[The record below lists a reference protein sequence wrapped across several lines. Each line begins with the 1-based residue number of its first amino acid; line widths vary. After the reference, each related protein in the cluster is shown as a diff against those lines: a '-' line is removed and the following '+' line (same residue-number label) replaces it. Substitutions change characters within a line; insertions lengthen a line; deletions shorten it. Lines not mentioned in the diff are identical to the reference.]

1 MRKVYMDHMSTTPTD
16 PRVVEEMLPFFTEN
30 FGNPSSHLHSYGL
43 RAKKAV
49 DESRAKVADLI
60 NAKPEE
66 IIFTFTGSE
75 ANNLAL
81 RGLALANR
89 DRGKHIIISE
99 IEHFSIL
106 YTARELEKEGFKVSY
121 LKVDK
126 DGLVDPDDVARVIN
140 EDTFL
145 VSIMHANNE
154 IGVIEPIQ
162 EIGKITKEKNII
174 FHTDAIATAGV
185 IPVDVTKLGV
195 DSLSL
200 TSHTFYGPKG
210 IAALY
215 VKDGTDI
222 VSIMKGGAQEGGLRP
237 GTDNIPAIV
246 GMGKAAELAKTEM
259 TSRIKHLIPLR
270 DKIINELPNR
280 IKYYHFTGHL
290 TKRLPGHVSFW
301 ISFAEGETLV
311 LFLNYN
317 GIAIASGSACSSPDL
332 QASHVLTAIGVPPD
346 VCHGS
351 ITVSLG
357 RDNTEED
364 VDYFLDTLPKVIDR
378 CWQMSPLYE
387 DELKKQQAW
396 LPRRAWESEQ
406 QDKG

>member
-16 PRVVEEMLPFFTEN
+16 PRVVEEMSPFFTEN

-49 DESRAKVADLI
+49 DEARAKVADMI

-75 ANNLAL
+75 SNNLAL

-99 IEHFSIL
+99 VEHYSVL
-106 YTARELEKEGFKVSY
+106 YTARELEKDGFRVSY
-121 LKVDK
+121 IKVDK
-126 DGLVDPDDVARVIN
+126 DGLINPEDVAKAIN
-140 EDTFL
+140 KDTFL

-154 IGVIEPIQ
+154 IGVIQPIE
-162 EIGKITKEKNII
+162 EIGKITKEKGII
-174 FHTDAIATAGV
+174 FHSDAIATAGV
-185 IPVDVTKLGV
+185 IPVDVTELGV
-195 DSLSL
+195 DALSL

-215 VKDGTDI
+215 VKEGTEI
-222 VSIMKGGAQEGGLRP
+222 VSIIKGGAQEGGLRP

-259 TSRIKHLIPLR
+259 ISRIEHLTPLR
-270 DKIINELPNR
+270 DKIIKALPDT
-280 IKYYHFTGHL
+280 IKYLHFTGHL
-290 TKRLPGHVSFW
+290 TQRLPGHVSFW
-301 ISFAEGETLV
+301 ISFAEGESLV
-311 LFLNYN
+311 LFLNYK

-357 RDNTEED
+357 KDNSEED
-364 VDYFLDTLPKVIDR
+364 VDYFLETLPKVIDK

-387 DELKKQQAW
+387 DEMKKEQA
-396 LPRRAWESEQ
+396 
-406 QDKG
+406 

>member
-49 DESRAKVADLI
+49 DEARAKVADLI

-75 ANNLAL
+75 SNNLAL

-89 DRGKHIIISE
+89 DKGKHIIISE
-99 IEHFSIL
+99 VEHYSVL
-106 YTARELEKEGFKVSY
+106 YTARELEKDGFRVSY
-121 LKVDK
+121 IKVDK
-126 DGLVDPDDVARVIN
+126 DGLIDPEDVAKAIN
-140 EDTFL
+140 KDTFL

-154 IGVIEPIQ
+154 IGVIQPIE
-162 EIGKITKEKNII
+162 EIGKITREKGII
-174 FHTDAIATAGV
+174 FHSDAIATAGV
-185 IPVDVTKLGV
+185 IPVDVTELGV
-195 DSLSL
+195 DALSL

-215 VKDGTDI
+215 VREGTEI
-222 VSIMKGGAQEGGLRP
+222 VSIIKGGAQEGGLRP

-259 TSRIKHLIPLR
+259 TSRIEHLTPLR
-270 DKIINELPNR
+270 DKIIKALPDT
-280 IKYYHFTGHL
+280 IKYLHFTGHL
-290 TKRLPGHVSFW
+290 TQRLPGHVSFW
-301 ISFAEGETLV
+301 ISFAEGESLV

-357 RDNTEED
+357 KDNSEED
-364 VDYFLDTLPKVIDR
+364 VDYFLETLPKVIDK

-387 DELKKQQAW
+387 DEMKKEQA
-396 LPRRAWESEQ
+396 
-406 QDKG
+406 

>member
-49 DESRAKVADLI
+49 DEARAKVADLI

-66 IIFTFTGSE
+66 IVFTFTGSE
-75 ANNLAL
+75 SNNLAL

-99 IEHFSIL
+99 VEHYSVL
-106 YTARELEKEGFKVSY
+106 YTARELEKEGFRVSY
-121 LKVDK
+121 IKVDK
-126 DGLVDPDDVARVIN
+126 DGLIDPEDVAKAIN
-140 EDTFL
+140 KDTFL

-154 IGVIEPIQ
+154 IGVIQPIE
-162 EIGKITKEKNII
+162 EIGKITKKKGII

-185 IPVDVTKLGV
+185 IPVDVTELGV

-215 VKDGTDI
+215 VKDGTEI
-222 VSIMKGGAQEGGLRP
+222 VSIIKGGAQEGGLRP

-259 TSRIKHLIPLR
+259 TSRIEHLTPLR
-270 DKIINELPNR
+270 DKIIKALPDT
-280 IKYYHFTGHL
+280 IKYLHFTGHL
-290 TKRLPGHVSFW
+290 TQRLPGHVSFW
-301 ISFAEGETLV
+301 ISFAEGESLV

-357 RDNTEED
+357 KDNSEED
-364 VDYFLDTLPKVIDR
+364 VDYFLETLPKVINK

-387 DELKKQQAW
+387 DEMKKEQA
-396 LPRRAWESEQ
+396 
-406 QDKG
+406 

>member
-43 RAKKAV
+43 KAKKAV
-49 DESRAKVADLI
+49 DEARAKVADLI

-66 IIFTFTGSE
+66 IVFTFTGSE

-81 RGLALANR
+81 RGLALANK
-89 DRGKHIIISE
+89 DKGKHIIISE
-99 IEHFSIL
+99 IEHYSIL
-106 YTARELEKEGFKVSY
+106 YTARELEKDGFRVSY
-121 LKVDK
+121 IKVDK
-126 DGLVDPDDVARVIN
+126 EGIIDPDDVAKAIN
-140 EDTFL
+140 KDTFL

-154 IGVIEPIQ
+154 IGVIQPIQ
-162 EIGKITKEKNII
+162 EIAKITNENGII

-185 IPVDVTKLGV
+185 IPVDIAVLGV

-215 VKDGTDI
+215 VKDGIDI
-222 VSIMKGGAQEGGLRP
+222 VSIIKGGAQEGGLRP

-246 GMGKAAELAKTEM
+246 GMGKAAELAKSEM
-259 TSRIKHLIPLR
+259 TSRIEHLTPLR
-270 DKIINELPNR
+270 DKIIKALPDT
-280 IKYYHFTGHL
+280 IKYLHFTGHL

-301 ISFAEGETLV
+301 ISFAEGESLV

-357 RDNTEED
+357 KDNTEED
-364 VDYFLDTLPKVIDR
+364 VDYFLETLPKVIDR

-387 DELKKQQAW
+387 DEIKKQQVK
-396 LPRRAWESEQ
+396 E
-406 QDKG
+406 

>member
-49 DESRAKVADLI
+49 DEARAKVADMI

-75 ANNLAL
+75 SNNLAL

-99 IEHFSIL
+99 VEHYSVL
-106 YTARELEKEGFKVSY
+106 YTARELEKDGFRVSY
-121 LKVDK
+121 IKVDK
-126 DGLVDPDDVARVIN
+126 DGLIDPEDVAKAIN
-140 EDTFL
+140 KDTFL

-154 IGVIEPIQ
+154 IGVIQPIE
-162 EIGKITKEKNII
+162 EIGKITREKGII
-174 FHTDAIATAGV
+174 FHSDAIATAGV
-185 IPVDVTKLGV
+185 IPVDVTELGV
-195 DSLSL
+195 DALSL

-215 VKDGTDI
+215 VREGTEI
-222 VSIMKGGAQEGGLRP
+222 VSIIKGGAQEGGLRP

-259 TSRIKHLIPLR
+259 TSRIEHLTPLR
-270 DKIINELPNR
+270 DKIIKALPDT
-280 IKYYHFTGHL
+280 IKYLHFTGHL
-290 TKRLPGHVSFW
+290 TQRLPGHVSFW
-301 ISFAEGETLV
+301 ISFAEGESLV

-357 RDNTEED
+357 KDNSEED
-364 VDYFLDTLPKVIDR
+364 VDYFLETLPKVIDK

-387 DELKKQQAW
+387 DEMKKEQA
-396 LPRRAWESEQ
+396 
-406 QDKG
+406 

>member
-49 DESRAKVADLI
+49 DEARAKVADLI

-75 ANNLAL
+75 SNNLAL

-89 DRGKHIIISE
+89 DKGKHIIISE
-99 IEHFSIL
+99 VEHYSVL
-106 YTARELEKEGFKVSY
+106 YTARELEKDGFRVSY
-121 LKVDK
+121 IKVDK
-126 DGLVDPDDVARVIN
+126 DGLIDPEDVAKAIN
-140 EDTFL
+140 KDTFL

-154 IGVIEPIQ
+154 IGVIQPIE
-162 EIGKITKEKNII
+162 EIGKITREKGII
-174 FHTDAIATAGV
+174 FHSDAIATAGV
-185 IPVDVTKLGV
+185 IPVDVTELGV
-195 DSLSL
+195 DALSL

-215 VKDGTDI
+215 VREGTEI
-222 VSIMKGGAQEGGLRP
+222 VSIIKGGAQEGGLRP

-259 TSRIKHLIPLR
+259 TSRIEHLTPLR
-270 DKIINELPNR
+270 DKIIKALPDT
-280 IKYYHFTGHL
+280 IKYLHFTGHL
-290 TKRLPGHVSFW
+290 TQRLPGHVSFW
-301 ISFAEGETLV
+301 ISFAEGESLV

-357 RDNTEED
+357 KDNSEED
-364 VDYFLDTLPKVIDR
+364 VDYFLETLPKVINK

-387 DELKKQQAW
+387 DEMKKEQA
-396 LPRRAWESEQ
+396 
-406 QDKG
+406 

>member
-43 RAKKAV
+43 KAKKAV

-99 IEHFSIL
+99 IEHYSIL
-106 YTARELEKEGFKVSY
+106 YTARELEKDGFRVSY
-121 LKVDK
+121 IKVNE
-126 DGLVDPDDVARVIN
+126 DGLIDPEDVAKAIN
-140 EDTFL
+140 KDTFL

-154 IGVIEPIQ
+154 IGVIQPIE
-162 EIGKITKEKNII
+162 EIGKITREKGII
-174 FHTDAIATAGV
+174 FHTDAVATAGV
-185 IPVDVTKLGV
+185 IPVDVQELGA

-215 VKDGTDI
+215 VKEGTEI
-222 VSIMKGGAQEGGLRP
+222 VSIIKGGAQEGGLRP

-259 TSRIKHLIPLR
+259 TSRIEHLTPLR
-270 DKIINELPNR
+270 DKIIKALPDTV
-280 IKYYHFTGHL
+280 KYLHFTGHL
-290 TKRLPGHVSFW
+290 TQRLPGHVSFW
-301 ISFAEGETLV
+301 ISFAEGESLV

-357 RDNTEED
+357 KDNSEED
-364 VDYFLDTLPKVIDR
+364 VDYFLETLPKVINK

-387 DELKKQQAW
+387 DELKKQQA
-396 LPRRAWESEQ
+396 
-406 QDKG
+406 

>member
-49 DESRAKVADLI
+49 DEARVKVADLI

-66 IIFTFTGSE
+66 IVFTFTGSE
-75 ANNLAL
+75 SNNLAL
-81 RGLALANR
+81 RGLAIANR

-99 IEHFSIL
+99 VEHYSVL
-106 YTARELEKEGFKVSY
+106 YTARELEKDGFRVSY
-121 LKVDK
+121 IKVDK
-126 DGLVDPDDVARVIN
+126 DGLIDPEDVAKAIN
-140 EDTFL
+140 KDTFL

-154 IGVIEPIQ
+154 IGVIQPIE
-162 EIGKITKEKNII
+162 EIGKITKKKGII

-185 IPVDVTKLGV
+185 IPVDVTELGV

-215 VKDGTDI
+215 VKEGTEI
-222 VSIMKGGAQEGGLRP
+222 VSIIKGGAQEGGLRP

-259 TSRIKHLIPLR
+259 TSRIEHLTPLR
-270 DKIINELPNR
+270 DKIIKALPDT
-280 IKYYHFTGHL
+280 IKYLHFTGHL
-290 TKRLPGHVSFW
+290 TQRLPGHVSFW
-301 ISFAEGETLV
+301 ISFAEGESLV

-357 RDNTEED
+357 KDNSEED
-364 VDYFLDTLPKVIDR
+364 VDYFLETLPKVINK

-387 DELKKQQAW
+387 DEMKKEQA
-396 LPRRAWESEQ
+396 
-406 QDKG
+406 

>member
-1 MRKVYMDHMSTTPTD
+1 MRKVYMDHISTTPTD

-43 RAKKAV
+43 KAKKAV
-49 DESRAKVADLI
+49 DEARAKVADLI

-81 RGLALANR
+81 RGLALANKG
-89 DRGKHIIISE
+89 RGKHIIISE
-99 IEHFSIL
+99 IEHYSIL
-106 YTARELEKEGFKVSY
+106 YTARELEKEGFRVSY

-126 DGLVDPDDVARVIN
+126 DGLVDPDDVASVIN

-387 DELKKQQAW
+387 DELKKQQA
-396 LPRRAWESEQ
+396 
-406 QDKG
+406 

>member
-49 DESRAKVADLI
+49 DEARAKVADLI

-75 ANNLAL
+75 SNNLAL

-89 DRGKHIIISE
+89 DKGKHIIISE
-99 IEHFSIL
+99 VEHYSVL
-106 YTARELEKEGFKVSY
+106 YTARELEKDGFRVSY
-121 LKVDK
+121 IKVDK
-126 DGLVDPDDVARVIN
+126 DGLINPEDVAKAIN
-140 EDTFL
+140 KDTFL

-154 IGVIEPIQ
+154 IGVIQPIE
-162 EIGKITKEKNII
+162 EIGKITKEKGII

-185 IPVDVTKLGV
+185 IPVDVTELGV

-215 VKDGTDI
+215 VKEGTEI
-222 VSIMKGGAQEGGLRP
+222 VSIIKGGAQEGGLRP

-259 TSRIKHLIPLR
+259 TSRIEHLTPLR
-270 DKIINELPNR
+270 DKIIKALPDT
-280 IKYYHFTGHL
+280 IKYLHFTGHL
-290 TKRLPGHVSFW
+290 TQRLPGHVSFW
-301 ISFAEGETLV
+301 ISFAEGESLV

-357 RDNTEED
+357 KDNSEED
-364 VDYFLDTLPKVIDR
+364 VDYFLETLPKVIDK

-387 DELKKQQAW
+387 DEMKKEQA
-396 LPRRAWESEQ
+396 
-406 QDKG
+406 

>member
-1 MRKVYMDHMSTTPTD
+1 MSTTPTD

-60 NAKPEE
+60 NARPEE

-81 RGLALANR
+81 RGLAIANR

-99 IEHFSIL
+99 IEHYSIL
-106 YTARELEKEGFKVSY
+106 YTARELEKEGFRVSY
-121 LKVDK
+121 IRVSK
-126 DGLVDPDDVARVIN
+126 DGLIDPEDVAKAIN
-140 EDTFL
+140 KDTFL

-154 IGVIEPIQ
+154 IGVIQPIE
-162 EIGKITKEKNII
+162 EIGKIMKEKGII
-174 FHTDAIATAGV
+174 FHTDAIATAGI
-185 IPVDVTKLGV
+185 IPVDVTELGV

-215 VKDGTDI
+215 VKEGTEI
-222 VSIMKGGAQEGGLRP
+222 VSIIKGGAQEGGLRP

-246 GMGKAAELAKTEM
+246 GMGKASELAKTEM
-259 TSRIKHLIPLR
+259 ISRIEHLTPLR
-270 DKIINELPNR
+270 DKIINALPEK
-280 IKYYHFTGHL
+280 IKYLHFTGHL

-301 ISFAEGETLV
+301 ISFAEGESLV

-357 RDNTEED
+357 KDNTEED
-364 VDYFLDTLPKVIDR
+364 VDYFLETLPKVIDR

-387 DELKKQQAW
+387 DELKK
-396 LPRRAWESEQ
+396 E
-406 QDKG
+406 KV

>member
-43 RAKKAV
+43 KAKKAV

-99 IEHFSIL
+99 IEHYSIL
-106 YTARELEKEGFKVSY
+106 YTARELEKDGFRVSY
-121 LKVDK
+121 IKVNE
-126 DGLVDPDDVARVIN
+126 DGLIDPEDVAKAIN
-140 EDTFL
+140 KDTFL

-154 IGVIEPIQ
+154 IGVIQPIE
-162 EIGKITKEKNII
+162 EIGKITKEKGII
-174 FHTDAIATAGV
+174 FHTDAVATAGV
-185 IPVDVTKLGV
+185 IPVDVQELGA

-215 VKDGTDI
+215 VKEGTEI
-222 VSIMKGGAQEGGLRP
+222 VSIIKGGAQEGGLRP

-259 TSRIKHLIPLR
+259 TSRIEHLTPLR
-270 DKIINELPNR
+270 DKIIKALPDTV
-280 IKYYHFTGHL
+280 KYLHFTGHL
-290 TKRLPGHVSFW
+290 TQRLPGHVSFW
-301 ISFAEGETLV
+301 ISFAEGESLV

-357 RDNTEED
+357 KDNSEED
-364 VDYFLDTLPKVIDR
+364 VDYFLETLPKVINK

-387 DELKKQQAW
+387 DELKKQQA
-396 LPRRAWESEQ
+396 
-406 QDKG
+406 

>member
-43 RAKKAV
+43 KAKKAV

-99 IEHFSIL
+99 IEHYSIL
-106 YTARELEKEGFKVSY
+106 YTARELEKDGFRVSY
-121 LKVDK
+121 IKVNE
-126 DGLVDPDDVARVIN
+126 DGLIDPEDVAKAIN
-140 EDTFL
+140 KDTFL

-154 IGVIEPIQ
+154 IGVIQPIE
-162 EIGKITKEKNII
+162 EIGKITKEKGII
-174 FHTDAIATAGV
+174 FHTDAVATAGV
-185 IPVDVTKLGV
+185 IPVDVQELGA
-195 DSLSL
+195 DSLTL

-215 VKDGTDI
+215 VKEGTEI
-222 VSIMKGGAQEGGLRP
+222 VSIIKGGAQEGGLRP

-259 TSRIKHLIPLR
+259 TSRIEHLTPLR
-270 DKIINELPNR
+270 DKIIKALPDTV
-280 IKYYHFTGHL
+280 KYLHFTGHL
-290 TKRLPGHVSFW
+290 TQRLPGHVSFW
-301 ISFAEGETLV
+301 ISFAEGESLV

-357 RDNTEED
+357 KDNSEED
-364 VDYFLDTLPKVIDR
+364 VDYFLETLPKVINK

-387 DELKKQQAW
+387 DELKKQQA
-396 LPRRAWESEQ
+396 
-406 QDKG
+406 

>member
-49 DESRAKVADLI
+49 DEARAKVADLI

-66 IIFTFTGSE
+66 IVFTFTGSE
-75 ANNLAL
+75 SNNLAL

-99 IEHFSIL
+99 VEHYSVL
-106 YTARELEKEGFKVSY
+106 YTARELEKEGFRVSY
-121 LKVDK
+121 IKVDK
-126 DGLVDPDDVARVIN
+126 DGLIDPEDVAKAIN
-140 EDTFL
+140 KDTFL

-154 IGVIEPIQ
+154 IGVIQPIE
-162 EIGKITKEKNII
+162 EIGKITKEKGII

-185 IPVDVTKLGV
+185 IPVDVTELGV

-215 VKDGTDI
+215 VKEGTEI
-222 VSIMKGGAQEGGLRP
+222 VSIIKGGAQEGGLRP

-259 TSRIKHLIPLR
+259 TSRIEHLTPLR
-270 DKIINELPNR
+270 DKIIKALPDT
-280 IKYYHFTGHL
+280 IKYLHFTGHL
-290 TKRLPGHVSFW
+290 TQRLPGHVSFW
-301 ISFAEGETLV
+301 ISFAEGESLV

-357 RDNTEED
+357 KDNSEED
-364 VDYFLDTLPKVIDR
+364 VDYFLETLPKVINK

-387 DELKKQQAW
+387 DEMKKEQA
-396 LPRRAWESEQ
+396 
-406 QDKG
+406 

>member
-49 DESRAKVADLI
+49 DEARAKVADLI

-66 IIFTFTGSE
+66 IVFTFTGSE
-75 ANNLAL
+75 SNNLAL

-99 IEHFSIL
+99 VEHYSVL
-106 YTARELEKEGFKVSY
+106 YTARELEKEGFRVSY
-121 LKVDK
+121 IKVDK
-126 DGLVDPDDVARVIN
+126 DGLIDPEDVAKAIN
-140 EDTFL
+140 KDTFL

-154 IGVIEPIQ
+154 IGVIQPIE
-162 EIGKITKEKNII
+162 EIGKITKEKGII

-185 IPVDVTKLGV
+185 IPVDVTELGV

-215 VKDGTDI
+215 VKDGTEI
-222 VSIMKGGAQEGGLRP
+222 VSIIKGGAQEGGLRP

-259 TSRIKHLIPLR
+259 TSRIEHLTPLR
-270 DKIINELPNR
+270 DKIIKALPDT
-280 IKYYHFTGHL
+280 IKYLHFTGHL
-290 TKRLPGHVSFW
+290 TQRLPGHVSFW
-301 ISFAEGETLV
+301 ISFAEGESLV

-357 RDNTEED
+357 KDNSEED
-364 VDYFLDTLPKVIDR
+364 VDYFLETLPKVINK

-387 DELKKQQAW
+387 DEMKKEQA
-396 LPRRAWESEQ
+396 
-406 QDKG
+406 

>member
-49 DESRAKVADLI
+49 DEARAKVADLI

-75 ANNLAL
+75 SNNLAL

-89 DRGKHIIISE
+89 DKGKHIIISE
-99 IEHFSIL
+99 VEHYSVL
-106 YTARELEKEGFKVSY
+106 YTARELEKDGFRVSY
-121 LKVDK
+121 IKVDK
-126 DGLVDPDDVARVIN
+126 DGLINPEDVAKAIN
-140 EDTFL
+140 KDTFL

-154 IGVIEPIQ
+154 IGVIQPIE
-162 EIGKITKEKNII
+162 EIGKITKEKGII
-174 FHTDAIATAGV
+174 FHSDAIATAGV
-185 IPVDVTKLGV
+185 IPVDVTELGV
-195 DSLSL
+195 DALSL

-215 VKDGTDI
+215 VKEGTEI
-222 VSIMKGGAQEGGLRP
+222 VSIIKGGAQEGGLRP

-259 TSRIKHLIPLR
+259 ISRIEHLTPLR
-270 DKIINELPNR
+270 DKIIKALPDT
-280 IKYYHFTGHL
+280 IKYLHFTGHL
-290 TKRLPGHVSFW
+290 TQRLPGHVSFW
-301 ISFAEGETLV
+301 ISFAEGESLV
-311 LFLNYN
+311 LFLNYK

-357 RDNTEED
+357 KDNSEED
-364 VDYFLDTLPKVIDR
+364 VDYFLETLPKVIDK

-387 DELKKQQAW
+387 DEMKKEQA
-396 LPRRAWESEQ
+396 
-406 QDKG
+406 

>member
-43 RAKKAV
+43 KAKKAV

-75 ANNLAL
+75 SNNLAL

-99 IEHFSIL
+99 IEHYSIL
-106 YTARELEKEGFKVSY
+106 YTARELEKDGFRVSY
-121 LKVDK
+121 IKVNE
-126 DGLVDPDDVARVIN
+126 DGLIDPEDVAKAIN
-140 EDTFL
+140 KDTFL

-154 IGVIEPIQ
+154 IGVIQPIE
-162 EIGKITKEKNII
+162 EIGKITKEKGII
-174 FHTDAIATAGV
+174 FHTDAVATAGV
-185 IPVDVTKLGV
+185 IPVDVQELGV

-215 VKDGTDI
+215 VKEGTEI
-222 VSIMKGGAQEGGLRP
+222 VSIIKGGAQEGGLRP

-259 TSRIKHLIPLR
+259 TSRIEHLTPLR
-270 DKIINELPNR
+270 DKIIKALPDT
-280 IKYYHFTGHL
+280 IKYLHFTGHL
-290 TKRLPGHVSFW
+290 TQRLPGHVSFW
-301 ISFAEGETLV
+301 ISFAEGESLV

-357 RDNTEED
+357 KDNTEED
-364 VDYFLDTLPKVIDR
+364 VDYFLETLPKVIDR

-387 DELKKQQAW
+387 DELKKQQA
-396 LPRRAWESEQ
+396 
-406 QDKG
+406 

>member
-43 RAKKAV
+43 KAKKAV
-49 DESRAKVADLI
+49 DEARAKVADLI

-81 RGLALANR
+81 RGLALANKG
-89 DRGKHIIISE
+89 RGKHIIISE
-99 IEHFSIL
+99 IEHYSIL
-106 YTARELEKEGFKVSY
+106 YTARELEKEGFRVSY

-126 DGLVDPDDVARVIN
+126 DGLVDPDDVASVIN

-387 DELKKQQAW
+387 DELKKQQA
-396 LPRRAWESEQ
+396 
-406 QDKG
+406 

>member
-49 DESRAKVADLI
+49 DEARAKVADLI

-75 ANNLAL
+75 SNNLAL

-99 IEHFSIL
+99 VEHYSVL
-106 YTARELEKEGFKVSY
+106 YTARELEKEGFRVSY
-121 LKVDK
+121 IKVDK
-126 DGLVDPDDVARVIN
+126 DGLIDPEDVAKAIN
-140 EDTFL
+140 KDTFL

-154 IGVIEPIQ
+154 IGVIQPIE
-162 EIGKITKEKNII
+162 EIGKITKEKGII

-185 IPVDVTKLGV
+185 IPVDVTELGV

-215 VKDGTDI
+215 VKEGTEI
-222 VSIMKGGAQEGGLRP
+222 VSIIKGGAQEGGLRP

-259 TSRIKHLIPLR
+259 TSRIEHLTPLR
-270 DKIINELPNR
+270 DKIIKALPDT
-280 IKYYHFTGHL
+280 IKYLHFTGHL
-290 TKRLPGHVSFW
+290 TQRLPGHVSFW
-301 ISFAEGETLV
+301 ISFAEGESLV

-357 RDNTEED
+357 KDNSEED
-364 VDYFLDTLPKVIDR
+364 VDYFLETLPKVINK

-387 DELKKQQAW
+387 DEMKKEQA
-396 LPRRAWESEQ
+396 
-406 QDKG
+406 

>member
-1 MRKVYMDHMSTTPTD
+1 MDHMSTTPTD

-43 RAKKAV
+43 KAKKAV

-99 IEHFSIL
+99 IEHYSIL
-106 YTARELEKEGFKVSY
+106 YTARELEKDGFRVSY
-121 LKVDK
+121 IKVNE
-126 DGLVDPDDVARVIN
+126 DGLIDPEDVAKAIN
-140 EDTFL
+140 KDTFL

-154 IGVIEPIQ
+154 IGVIQPIE
-162 EIGKITKEKNII
+162 EIGKITKEKGII
-174 FHTDAIATAGV
+174 FHTDAVATAGV
-185 IPVDVTKLGV
+185 IPVDVQELGA

-215 VKDGTDI
+215 VKEGTEI
-222 VSIMKGGAQEGGLRP
+222 VSIIKGGAQEGGLRP

-259 TSRIKHLIPLR
+259 TSRIEHLTPLR
-270 DKIINELPNR
+270 DKIIKALPDTV
-280 IKYYHFTGHL
+280 KYLHFTGHL
-290 TKRLPGHVSFW
+290 TQRLPGHVSFW
-301 ISFAEGETLV
+301 ISFAEGESLV

-357 RDNTEED
+357 KDNSEED
-364 VDYFLDTLPKVIDR
+364 VDYFLETLPKVINK
-378 CWQMSPLYE
+378 CWQMPPLYE
-387 DELKKQQAW
+387 DELKKQQA
-396 LPRRAWESEQ
+396 
-406 QDKG
+406 

>member
-99 IEHFSIL
+99 IEHYSVL
-106 YTARELEKEGFKVSY
+106 YSARELEKDGFRVSY
-121 LKVDK
+121 IKVNK
-126 DGLVDPDDVARVIN
+126 DGLIDPEDVAKAIN
-140 EDTFL
+140 KDTFL

-154 IGVIEPIQ
+154 IGVIQPIE
-162 EIGKITKEKNII
+162 EIGKITKEKDIL

-185 IPVDVTKLGV
+185 IPVDVTALGV

-215 VKDGTDI
+215 VKEGTEI
-222 VSIMKGGAQEGGLRP
+222 VSIIKGGAQEGGLRP

-259 TSRIKHLIPLR
+259 TSRIEHLTPLR
-270 DKIINELPNR
+270 DKIIKTLPDT
-280 IKYYHFTGHL
+280 IKYLHFTGHL
-290 TKRLPGHVSFW
+290 TQRLPGHVSFW
-301 ISFAEGETLV
+301 ISFAEGESLV

-357 RDNTEED
+357 KDNTEED
-364 VDYFLDTLPKVIDR
+364 VDYFLETLPKVIDR

-387 DELKKQQAW
+387 DEMKKEQA
-396 LPRRAWESEQ
+396 
-406 QDKG
+406 

>member
-49 DESRAKVADLI
+49 DEARAKVADLI

-75 ANNLAL
+75 SNNLAL

-89 DRGKHIIISE
+89 DKGKHIIISE
-99 IEHFSIL
+99 VEHYSVL
-106 YTARELEKEGFKVSY
+106 YTARELEKDGFRVSY
-121 LKVDK
+121 IKVDK
-126 DGLVDPDDVARVIN
+126 DGLINPEDVAKAIN
-140 EDTFL
+140 KDTFL

-154 IGVIEPIQ
+154 IGVIQPIE
-162 EIGKITKEKNII
+162 EIGKITKEKGII

-185 IPVDVTKLGV
+185 IPVDVTELGV

-215 VKDGTDI
+215 VKEGTEI
-222 VSIMKGGAQEGGLRP
+222 VSIIKGGAQEGGLRP

-259 TSRIKHLIPLR
+259 TSRIEHLTPLR
-270 DKIINELPNR
+270 DKIIKALPDT
-280 IKYYHFTGHL
+280 IKYLHFTGHL
-290 TKRLPGHVSFW
+290 TQRLPGHVSFW
-301 ISFAEGETLV
+301 ISFAEGESLV

-357 RDNTEED
+357 KDNSEED
-364 VDYFLDTLPKVIDR
+364 VDYFLETLPKVINK

-387 DELKKQQAW
+387 DEMKKEQA
-396 LPRRAWESEQ
+396 
-406 QDKG
+406 

>member
-43 RAKKAV
+43 KAKKAV

-81 RGLALANR
+81 RGLAIANR

-99 IEHFSIL
+99 IEHYSIL
-106 YTARELEKEGFKVSY
+106 YTARELEKDGFRVSY
-121 LKVDK
+121 IKVNK
-126 DGLVDPDDVARVIN
+126 YGLIDPEDVAKAIN
-140 EDTFL
+140 KDTFL

-154 IGVIEPIQ
+154 IGVIQPIE
-162 EIGKITKEKNII
+162 EIGKITKEKGII
-174 FHTDAIATAGV
+174 FHTDAVATAGV
-185 IPVDVTKLGV
+185 VPVDVQELGV

-215 VKDGTDI
+215 VKEGTEI
-222 VSIMKGGAQEGGLRP
+222 VSIIKGGAQEGGLRP

-259 TSRIKHLIPLR
+259 TSRIEHLTPLR
-270 DKIINELPNR
+270 DKIIKALPDTV
-280 IKYYHFTGHL
+280 KYLHFTGHL
-290 TKRLPGHVSFW
+290 TQRLPGHVSFW
-301 ISFAEGETLV
+301 ISFAEGESLV
-311 LFLNYN
+311 LFLNYD

-357 RDNTEED
+357 KDNTEED
-364 VDYFLDTLPKVIDR
+364 VDYFLETLPKVINK

-387 DELKKQQAW
+387 DELKK
-396 LPRRAWESEQ
+396 EQ
-406 QDKG
+406 V

>member
-43 RAKKAV
+43 KAKKAV

-99 IEHFSIL
+99 IEHYSIL
-106 YTARELEKEGFKVSY
+106 YTARELEKDGFRVSY
-121 LKVDK
+121 IKVNE
-126 DGLVDPDDVARVIN
+126 DGLIDPEDVAKAIN
-140 EDTFL
+140 KDTFL

-154 IGVIEPIQ
+154 IGVIQPIE
-162 EIGKITKEKNII
+162 EIGKITKEKGII
-174 FHTDAIATAGV
+174 FHTDAVATAGV
-185 IPVDVTKLGV
+185 IPVDVQELGA

-215 VKDGTDI
+215 VKEGTEI
-222 VSIMKGGAQEGGLRP
+222 VSIIKGGAQEGGLRP

-259 TSRIKHLIPLR
+259 TSRIEHLTPLR
-270 DKIINELPNR
+270 DKIIKALPNTV
-280 IKYYHFTGHL
+280 KYLHFTGHL
-290 TKRLPGHVSFW
+290 TQRLPGHVSFW
-301 ISFAEGETLV
+301 ISFAEGESLV

-357 RDNTEED
+357 KDNSEED
-364 VDYFLDTLPKVIDR
+364 VDYFLETLPKVINK

-387 DELKKQQAW
+387 DELKKQQA
-396 LPRRAWESEQ
+396 
-406 QDKG
+406 

>member
-1 MRKVYMDHMSTTPTD
+1 MSTTPTD

-43 RAKKAV
+43 KAKKAV
-49 DESRAKVADLI
+49 YESRAKVADLI

-99 IEHFSIL
+99 IEHYSIL
-106 YTARELEKEGFKVSY
+106 YTARELEKDGFRVSY
-121 LKVDK
+121 IKVNK
-126 DGLVDPDDVARVIN
+126 DGLIDPEDVAKAIN
-140 EDTFL
+140 KDTFL

-154 IGVIEPIQ
+154 IGVIQPIE
-162 EIGKITKEKNII
+162 EIGKITREKGII
-174 FHTDAIATAGV
+174 LHTDAVATAGV
-185 IPVDVTKLGV
+185 VPVDVQELGV

-215 VKDGTDI
+215 VKEGTEI
-222 VSIMKGGAQEGGLRP
+222 VSIIKGGAQEGGLRP

-259 TSRIKHLIPLR
+259 TSRIEHLTPLR
-270 DKIINELPNR
+270 DKIIKALPVTV
-280 IKYYHFTGHL
+280 KYLHFTGHL
-290 TKRLPGHVSFW
+290 TQRLPGHVSFW
-301 ISFAEGETLV
+301 ISFAEGESLV

-357 RDNTEED
+357 KDNSEED
-364 VDYFLDTLPKVIDR
+364 VDYFLETLPKVINK

-387 DELKKQQAW
+387 DELKKQQA
-396 LPRRAWESEQ
+396 
-406 QDKG
+406 

>member
-49 DESRAKVADLI
+49 DEARAKVADLI

-75 ANNLAL
+75 SNNLAL
-81 RGLALANR
+81 RGLALANK

-99 IEHFSIL
+99 VEHYSVL
-106 YTARELEKEGFKVSY
+106 YTARELEKEGFRVSY
-121 LKVDK
+121 IKVDK
-126 DGLVDPDDVARVIN
+126 DGLIDPEDVAKAIN
-140 EDTFL
+140 KDTFL

-154 IGVIEPIQ
+154 IGVIQPIE
-162 EIGKITKEKNII
+162 EIGKITKEKGII

-185 IPVDVTKLGV
+185 IPVDVTELGV

-215 VKDGTDI
+215 VKEGTEI
-222 VSIMKGGAQEGGLRP
+222 VSIIKGGAQEGGLRP

-259 TSRIKHLIPLR
+259 TSRIEHLTPLR
-270 DKIINELPNR
+270 DKIIKALPDT
-280 IKYYHFTGHL
+280 IKYLHFTGHL
-290 TKRLPGHVSFW
+290 TQRLPGHVSFW
-301 ISFAEGETLV
+301 ISFAEGESLV

-357 RDNTEED
+357 KDNSEDD
-364 VDYFLDTLPKVIDR
+364 VDYFLETLPKVINK

-387 DELKKQQAW
+387 DEMKKEQA
-396 LPRRAWESEQ
+396 
-406 QDKG
+406 

>member
-49 DESRAKVADLI
+49 DEARVKVADLI

-75 ANNLAL
+75 SNNLAL
-81 RGLALANR
+81 RGLAIANR

-99 IEHFSIL
+99 VEHYSVL
-106 YTARELEKEGFKVSY
+106 YTARELEKDGFRVSY
-121 LKVDK
+121 IKVDK
-126 DGLVDPDDVARVIN
+126 DGLIDPEDVAKAIN
-140 EDTFL
+140 KDTFL

-154 IGVIEPIQ
+154 IGVIQPIE
-162 EIGKITKEKNII
+162 EIGKITKKKGII

-185 IPVDVTKLGV
+185 IPVDVTELGV

-215 VKDGTDI
+215 VKEGTEI
-222 VSIMKGGAQEGGLRP
+222 VSIIKGGAQEGGLRP

-259 TSRIKHLIPLR
+259 TSRIEHLTPLR
-270 DKIINELPNR
+270 DKIIKALPDT
-280 IKYYHFTGHL
+280 IKYLHFTGHL
-290 TKRLPGHVSFW
+290 TQRLPGHVSFW
-301 ISFAEGETLV
+301 ISFAEGESLV

-357 RDNTEED
+357 KDNSEED
-364 VDYFLDTLPKVIDR
+364 VDYFLETLPKVINK

-387 DELKKQQAW
+387 DEMKKEQA
-396 LPRRAWESEQ
+396 
-406 QDKG
+406 

>member
-49 DESRAKVADLI
+49 DEARAKVADMI

-75 ANNLAL
+75 SNNLAL

-89 DRGKHIIISE
+89 DKGKHIIISE
-99 IEHFSIL
+99 VEHYSVL
-106 YTARELEKEGFKVSY
+106 YTARELEKDGFRVSY
-121 LKVDK
+121 IKVDK
-126 DGLVDPDDVARVIN
+126 DGLINPEDVAKAIN
-140 EDTFL
+140 KDTFL

-154 IGVIEPIQ
+154 IGVIQPIE
-162 EIGKITKEKNII
+162 EIGKITKEKGII

-185 IPVDVTKLGV
+185 IPVDVTELGV

-215 VKDGTDI
+215 VKEGTEI
-222 VSIMKGGAQEGGLRP
+222 VSIIKGGAQEGGLRP

-259 TSRIKHLIPLR
+259 TSRIEHLTPLR
-270 DKIINELPNR
+270 DKIIKALPDT
-280 IKYYHFTGHL
+280 IKYLHFTGHL
-290 TKRLPGHVSFW
+290 TQRLPGHVSFW
-301 ISFAEGETLV
+301 ISFAEGESLV

-357 RDNTEED
+357 KDNSEED
-364 VDYFLDTLPKVIDR
+364 VDYFLETLPKVIDK

-387 DELKKQQAW
+387 DEMKKEQA
-396 LPRRAWESEQ
+396 
-406 QDKG
+406 